1 MEEGS
6 DVLSFSP
13 VLTGDG
19 QEEPSLPRAVL
30 TVARMG
36 VQYKA
41 EGAAYTGPNWG
52 DRQEDRVTG
61 VHVQAFVIL
70 SLVFIKT

>member
-19 QEEPSLPRAVL
+19 QEEPSLPQAVL
-30 TVARMG
+30 TGERMG

-41 EGAAYTGPNWG
+41 EGAASQVLTGET
-52 DRQEDRVTG
+52 DKKTG
-61 VHVQAFVIL
+61 SQVYM
-70 SLVFIKT
+70 SRRS